1 MIKHYVLGLVSV
13 LMLAGCELDKEKVAR
28 EKIEALKNVFEASRS
43 GQVDVSAT
51 QPITS
56 DSLNRC
62 IVQMVETKAK
72 LDAIQVDYAE
82 TPSVQSVETHRLY
95 RNINDQ
101 LMTCQETKY

>member
-1 MIKHYVLGLVSV
+1 MIKHYVLGLASV
-13 LMLAGCELDKEKVAR
+13 LMLAGCEADKEKVAR
-28 EKIEALKNVFEASRS
+28 EKIDAIKNVFEARRS
-43 GQVDVSAT
+43 GQVDISAT

-82 TPSVQSVETHRLY
+82 TPSVQSVETRRLHS
-95 RNINDQ
+95 NIDNQ
-101 LMTCQETKY
+101 LLTCQATRY